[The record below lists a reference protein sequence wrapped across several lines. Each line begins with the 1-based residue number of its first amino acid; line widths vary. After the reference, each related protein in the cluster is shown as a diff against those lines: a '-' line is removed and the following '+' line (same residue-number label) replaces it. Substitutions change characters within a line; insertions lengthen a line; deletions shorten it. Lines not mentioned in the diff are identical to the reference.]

1 MAGSPRRRERRVVT
15 WSYAT
20 IDTVLNHPDA
30 PMVVKPPLKVRDG
43 DVLAGQGLADVAGE
57 VPFEAAQDVFGG
69 QLF

>member
-1 MAGSPRRRERRVVT
+1 
-15 WSYAT
+15 
-20 IDTVLNHPDA
+20 VLNHPDA